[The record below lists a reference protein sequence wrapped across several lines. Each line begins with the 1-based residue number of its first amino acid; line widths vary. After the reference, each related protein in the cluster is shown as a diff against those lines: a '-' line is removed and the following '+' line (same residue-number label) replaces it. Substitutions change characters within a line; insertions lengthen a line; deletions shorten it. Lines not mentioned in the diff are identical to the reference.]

1 MESNCTYAS
10 NAVRG
15 KTRTS
20 RERAL
25 SDRLKRLEDTI
36 QSFVGGENVSSIN
49 LQPQP
54 EGTHIINE
62 SGSLPGPHGVSVT
75 AAGLATS
82 NGPHT
87 GDQHLQDKVVP
98 STFHAHN
105 GKTSHVDSS
114 HWASILEDIKEVR
127 ESLSTVDPFSL
138 SEPTNDSGSGQSDV
152 SLAPGAE
159 AQLNIKD
166 ILASLPTRPIC
177 DMLVS
182 RYFNAPYMILGGI
195 SFATTLHLI
204 SG

>member
-25 SDRLKRLEDTI
+25 SDRLKPLEDTI
-36 QSFVGGENVSSIN
+36 QSFVGGDNVSSKN
-49 LQPQP
+49 PQPQP
-54 EGTHIINE
+54 EGTHTINE
-62 SGSLPGPHGVSVT
+62 SGILPSTHGVSVT

-82 NGPHT
+82 NGHRT
-87 GDQHLQDKVVP
+87 GDQHLQEKVVP
-98 STFHAHN
+98 SNYHAHN
-105 GKTSHVDSS
+105 GKNSHVDSS

-138 SEPTNDSGSGQSDV
+138 SEPINDSGSGQPDV
-152 SLAPGAE
+152 SLAPGTE
-159 AQLNIKD
+159 ARLNIKD

-182 RYFNAPYMILGGI
+182 RYFNAPYMVLGEI
-195 SFATTLHLI
+195 SFATTLHRI
-204 SG
+204 PG